1 MRGFCAASAARHDCF
16 NPSNNDKLYY
26 FSSIRNDDHE
36 NDYFCKKKNHSH
48 LSAIED
54 SCPLGIVCF
63 AKQND
68 SHLAEVKRNPRVC
81 LCKAKSK
88 VGSNRRAVL
97 DWQYWVGGPSLV
109 ERRGHFF
116 YK

>member
-1 MRGFCAASAARHDCF
+1 MVSAQQVLLAMIALIRQIMI
-16 NPSNNDKLYY
+16 NYTTLVLYKMMTMKMIT
-26 FSSIRNDDHE
+26 FA
-36 NDYFCKKKNHSH
+36 KQNHSH

-54 SCPLGIVCF
+54 SCRLGIVCF

-68 SHLAEVKRNPRVC
+68 SHLAAFERNPRVC

-97 DWQYWVGGPSLV
+97 IWQYWMGGPSLV

-116 YK
+116 DK

>member
-1 MRGFCAASAARHDCF
+1 MV
-16 NPSNNDKLYY
+16 
-26 FSSIRNDDHE
+26 SSQQVLLAMIVLICE
-36 NDYFCKKKNHSH
+36 IILINHA
-48 LSAIED
+48 LVLIKMTGMKMIA
-54 SCPLGIVCF
+54 F

-88 VGSNRRAVL
+88 VGSFRWTVL

-116 YK
+116 DK

>member
-1 MRGFCAASAARHDCF
+1 VVSAQQVLLAMIALIRQIMI
-16 NPSNNDKLYY
+16 NYTTLVLYKMMTMKM
-26 FSSIRNDDHE
+26 IT
-36 NDYFCKKKNHSH
+36 
-48 LSAIED
+48 
-54 SCPLGIVCF
+54 F
-63 AKQND
+63 AKQNH

-88 VGSNRRAVL
+88 VGSFRWTVL

-116 YK
+116 DK